1 MTQSTEVKF
10 VLTSKQYGR
19 CCFELGW
26 LAPRLR
32 AQVSPTWIGLAYLCK
47 SAISTTSSFLLVSL
61 FFFFGSILGLR
72 YFELKGTTR
81 AGTSVKDSVV
91 DRESRVW
98 GHGNLFLGGC
108 GVIPTQTASNPTLTA
123 IGFAIAGANAIVKE
137 IKK

>member
-1 MTQSTEVKF
+1 MVDVASN
-10 VLTSKQYGR
+10 LG
-19 CCFELGW
+19 GW
-26 LAPRLR
+26 LPGSEPRYLPPGS
-32 AQVSPTWIGLAYLCK
+32 ALHICVSRRSPPLPHFYL
-47 SAISTTSSFLLVSL
+47 FL

>member
-1 MTQSTEVKF
+1 MVDVASN
-10 VLTSKQYGR
+10 LG
-19 CCFELGW
+19 GW
-26 LAPRLR
+26 LPGSEPRYLPPGS
-32 AQVSPTWIGLAYLCK
+32 ALHICVSRP
-47 SAISTTSSFLLVSL
+47 SL
-61 FFFFGSILGLR
+61 PLTHCYFSLYFRMSILGLR

-137 IKK
+137 LKK